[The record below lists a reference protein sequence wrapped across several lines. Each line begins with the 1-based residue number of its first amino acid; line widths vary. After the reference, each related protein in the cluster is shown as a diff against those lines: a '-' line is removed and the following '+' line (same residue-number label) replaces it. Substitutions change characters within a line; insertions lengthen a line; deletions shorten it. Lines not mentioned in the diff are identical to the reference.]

1 MGMGK
6 AIDRRREIFIGL
18 RSSVEDIDQ
27 VDRGRGKKRLF
38 LENFFFKKKKKTP
51 FVRLFDAIDL
61 ARLSLVHS
69 LQERKRIAI
78 AMESNRREHVAKKKN
93 PIISK
98 RRTKPFGFGPNEPQ
112 QGAHRERI
120 ASLGVNGKQR

>member
-38 LENFFFKKKKKTP
+38 LENFFLRKKKIDALRSPVRRHRFGTALSRSFSSRKKKN
-51 FVRLFDAIDL
+51 RNRNGI
-61 ARLSLVHS
+61 
-69 LQERKRIAI
+69 
-78 AMESNRREHVAKKKN
+78 ESKGTRCKKKN